1 MSNTASVRIYQI
13 REDSDINQLIA
24 HLTDDLHYNKVQFH
38 EQIQQQ
44 QEVEIQAFVRENYST
59 PDWFKMVKLYLV
71 GATPLNKFRKYDFI
85 ALISCKSKKEK
96 DYTFTFCRGTG
107 YHHIANYI
115 NYAFG
120 ISILESIFDPTLNK
134 IKSISEKGIIGDILA
149 SRRFYKKA
157 RSIVYEDDFGKYY
170 QNIDARI
177 QQSQIKQKLP
187 NFSAYI
193 RKLKPSITI
202 SGSDSVEVKMKI
214 NFLAF
219 ILLLKDLAELVAEE
233 HPIIFNKT
241 LIPLDVKRNGEKIS
255 QLNEE
260 ILDNFV
266 DNHLDP
272 EKYPMDFVF
281 CPRDFEA
288 FYNSASCQV
297 FFPGLTDLKGK
308 EIAPIRTDDVYNL
321 SDSPYLDELFER
333 IKESNEYRDTNDT
346 RGFLKEVLES
356 ICVVTK
362 NDEDYETTAGKLR
375 EYLQLEIEKD
385 GISYFLLDDKWYSLQ
400 AGFDLMLGERY
411 TSIVNPKY
419 RAYDFIHNWSNTDE
433 AEYNKLFANHP
444 NSFNLHQIIVDHV
457 ELCDAFIIDTERKT
471 LYIIHVKDGIGAT
484 MRDLTSQAFMSA
496 RIIEEESRIET
507 KDKLKKLYEQAVH
520 NSRINNKTVSQEVFL
535 GWFSS
540 FKREYI
546 LVVHDDNKTRS
557 DIIDGNFKSRIAKY
571 SLVEFASV
579 MRVNDWDY
587 SLCCVNE

>member
-1 MSNTASVRIYQI
+1 M
-13 REDSDINQLIA
+13 
-24 HLTDDLHYNKVQFH
+24 
-38 EQIQQQ
+38 
-44 QEVEIQAFVRENYST
+44 
-59 PDWFKMVKLYLV
+59 
-71 GATPLNKFRKYDFI
+71 
-85 ALISCKSKKEK
+85 
-96 DYTFTFCRGTG
+96 
-107 YHHIANYI
+107 
-115 NYAFG
+115 
-120 ISILESIFDPTLNK
+120 
-134 IKSISEKGIIGDILA
+134 
-149 SRRFYKKA
+149 
-157 RSIVYEDDFGKYY
+157 
-170 QNIDARI
+170 
-177 QQSQIKQKLP
+177 
-187 NFSAYI
+187 
-193 RKLKPSITI
+193 
-202 SGSDSVEVKMKI
+202 
-214 NFLAF
+214 
-219 ILLLKDLAELVAEE
+219 
-233 HPIIFNKT
+233 
-241 LIPLDVKRNGEKIS
+241 
-255 QLNEE
+255 
-260 ILDNFV
+260 
-266 DNHLDP
+266 
-272 EKYPMDFVF
+272 
-281 CPRDFEA
+281 
-288 FYNSASCQV
+288 
-297 FFPGLTDLKGK
+297 
-308 EIAPIRTDDVYNL
+308 
-321 SDSPYLDELFER
+321 
-333 IKESNEYRDTNDT
+333 
-346 RGFLKEVLES
+346 KEVLES

-433 AEYNKLFANHP
+433 AEYNKPFANHP